1 MNIKIDIDKNKLE
14 ALRCYMPAEQNVEEE
29 IVKVI
34 NEAAATAVDKLYS
47 KHVPKAVQGF
57 IKRSAAL
64 KSDKKKKDENIEAR
78 QLSE

>member
-1 MNIKIDIDKNKLE
+1 
-14 ALRCYMPAEQNVEEE
+14 MPAEQNIEEE
-29 IVKVI
+29 IAKVI

-64 KSDKKKKDENIEAR
+64 RSDKKKKDENI
-78 QLSE
+78 